1 MSRHFDLHLDQ
12 KRFMRRTPR
21 ILHGL
26 ALLVLGLVAAQGARA
41 QKITMEFDQSIDFS
55 RYKTF
60 AIRDGQLSSGN
71 PALNS
76 PLIKKQIETDIQNNL
91 TAKGLTMAA
100 SGPADLNVR
109 YTFGAARKT
118 EIEAY
123 PRDGMDCGTRYVRV
137 PYAEGTLVIDL
148 RDPTTRSLVWRAIAA
163 EEKSDATKIEGKI
176 DNMVK
181 KSIDKYP
188 PKKK

>member
-1 MSRHFDLHLDQ
+1 VSKFFEQ
-12 KRFMRRTPR
+12 KRKQIWCRQSALST
-21 ILHGL
+21 LEAL
-26 ALLVLGLVAAQGARA
+26 ALLLLGLLFAQGARA

-55 RYKTF
+55 KYKTF
-60 AIRDGQLSSGN
+60 AIRDGQLNSGN

-76 PLIKKQIETDIQNNL
+76 PLVKKQIEADITNDL
-91 TAKGLTMAA
+91 TAKGLTLVT
-100 SGPADLNVR
+100 SGPSDLNVR

-123 PRDGMDCGTRYVRV
+123 PAGWYGLGTRYVRV

-148 RDPTTRSLVWRAIAA
+148 RDPTTRSLVWRVIAA
-163 EEKSDATKIEGKI
+163 EEKSDATKIQGKL
-176 DNMVK
+176 DDMVK
-181 KSIDKYP
+181 KSIEKYP

>member
-1 MSRHFDLHLDQ
+1 MSQHWILHLAQ
-12 KRFMRRTPR
+12 KRFSRSAPR
-21 ILHGL
+21 ILQGL
-26 ALLVLGLVAAQGARA
+26 ALLVLGLGAAQVARA

-76 PLIKKQIETDIQNNL
+76 PLVKKQIEADIQNNL
-91 TAKGLTMAA
+91 TAKGLTMVA

-109 YTFGAARKT
+109 FTFGAARKT

-123 PRDGMDCGTRYVRV
+123 PAGWYGFGTRYVRV

-163 EEKSDATKIEGKI
+163 EDKSDASKIQGKI

-181 KSIDKYP
+181 KSIEKYP